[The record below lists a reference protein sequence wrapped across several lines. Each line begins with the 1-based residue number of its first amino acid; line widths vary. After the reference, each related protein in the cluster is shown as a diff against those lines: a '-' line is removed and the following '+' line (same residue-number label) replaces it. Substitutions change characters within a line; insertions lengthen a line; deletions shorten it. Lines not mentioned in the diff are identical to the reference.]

1 MQVYGRNY
9 CESEMH
15 FVTVTFIK
23 LLSLDLRFLYG
34 RNIRTILI
42 WFKIYWSESR
52 GFCSHDQ
59 IAALQPTKLV
69 KPRRDGL

>member
-42 WFKIYWSESR
+42 WFKIY
-52 GFCSHDQ
+52 
-59 IAALQPTKLV
+59 
-69 KPRRDGL
+69 